1 VEEVTR
7 DFARK
12 GRGGGARR
20 LEVGSERPR
29 GKGWVGLRRPG
40 FVGFQMTGP
49 VLARVKIDVGFQL
62 WKERWNPEGLWAP
75 KGP

>member
-12 GRGGGARR
+12 GRGGGARS
-20 LEVGSERPR
+20 LEVGSERPG

-40 FVGFQMTGP
+40 FVGFQMTGQFWP
-49 VLARVKIDVGFQL
+49 A
-62 WKERWNPEGLWAP
+62 
-75 KGP
+75 